1 MKYYIGMASRHVS
14 PQAFLVLGGV
24 WVIICLGVVS
34 FSMATPSS
42 GRGEDLDDP
51 EAVIR
56 LLVQANANR
65 DLKAMRRYIGQD
77 ENVVGYTIGGR
88 KYVGWSD
95 FAKVMEEEFNT
106 VEGLEISITD
116 LQVWRR
122 ENVAWFAMELDYT
135 RLVSTSRG
143 PTKTTFPLRETGVL
157 ERQGGQWILV
167 NWHESLQFPL
177 QTLAQSSTPRTKLDP
192 ESSLA
197 SNETIQIDL
206 SGEWEIQEEDKSYRA
221 TLDSRGNGTY
231 THQEGKIVT
240 TGVSDRL
247 WGGIWSQKGN
257 DREGG
262 FEVLLSEDF
271 TKAQGVWWYTRVGNM
286 RNIPPRQQGGTYIFT
301 RLTPLPPSSP

>member
-1 MKYYIGMASRHVS
+1 MKHYTRMAGYQVI
-14 PQAFLVLGGV
+14 PQAFLVLGGM
-24 WVIICLGVVS
+24 WVIICLGFVS
-34 FSMATPSS
+34 FSTATPSS
-42 GRGEDLDDP
+42 GRGEGLDDP

-65 DLKAMRRYIGQD
+65 DLEAMRRYIGQD
-77 ENVVGYTIGGR
+77 GNVVGYTIGGR

-95 FAKVMEEEFNT
+95 FAQAMVEEFNT
-106 VEGLEISITD
+106 VQHLEISITD

-135 RLVSTSRG
+135 RFVSTSRG
-143 PTKTTFPLRETGVL
+143 PTQTTVPLRETGVL
-157 ERQGGQWILV
+157 ERQGDQWILV
-167 NWHESLQFPL
+167 NWHESLRSPL

-192 ESSLA
+192 EKPGA
-197 SNETIQIDL
+197 SNEAIQIDL

-231 THQEGKIVT
+231 TWQEGKIVT
-240 TGVSDRL
+240 TGVSDWL
-247 WGGIWSQKGN
+247 WGGTWSQKGN

-271 TKAQGVWWYTRVGNM
+271 TKAQGVWWYTRVGKM

-301 RLTPLPPSSP
+301 RLTPLPPNSP